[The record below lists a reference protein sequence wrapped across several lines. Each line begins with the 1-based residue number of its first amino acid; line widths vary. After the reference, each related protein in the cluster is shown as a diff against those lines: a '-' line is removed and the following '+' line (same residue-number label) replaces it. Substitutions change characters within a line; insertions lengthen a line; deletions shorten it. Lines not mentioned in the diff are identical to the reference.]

1 MTIHVQQDNVAEM
14 MNRLKVRLALANFK
28 REYGYERYD
37 LCTLESSL
45 LSRKQIK
52 KDHQAQQK
60 QQQEQ
65 QRHRYYPTR
74 STSPTAISKPN
85 PSSAT
90 TTSSWSRYSNKHRRR
105 ISYPTLYSFLLSQ
118 CPLSAKR
125 STSPKPLVH
134 STTFPIADE
143 DAAHLLVMLHNRNE

>member
-1 MTIHVQQDNVAEM
+1 M

-37 LCTLESSL
+37 LCTLESNL
-45 LSRKQIK
+45 LPKPTPKQ
-52 KDHQAQQK
+52 QQQQQK
-60 QQQEQ
+60 QQKK
-65 QRHRYYPTR
+65 RHRYYPTG
-74 STSPTAISKPN
+74 STSALTPIIKPT
-85 PSSAT
+85 T
-90 TTSSWSRYSNKHRRR
+90 WSRYSHKHRRR

-125 STSPKPLVH
+125 STSPD
-134 STTFPIADE
+134 TMDEE